1 VVAQHEAVD
10 RGSAMARKTRL
21 GEVREAV
28 KGPAE
33 RWPQTMA
40 ELGPPEKRRK
50 MSGANLTMGL
60 ASKLGR

>member
-33 RWPQTMA
+33 VATNHGGA
-40 ELGPPEKRRK
+40 GPGQR
-50 MSGANLTMGL
+50 
-60 ASKLGR
+60 